1 MTSIDAQPPPHF
13 EGCGARLRAA
23 REKAGLTL
31 DQVGGKL
38 KMQVRVLESL
48 ENEEWG
54 RLGAPV
60 FVRGQLRS
68 YGRLLGVDVDPTMT
82 SNGIPHV
89 QPSMLVSR
97 VHTSP
102 MQRMLEQAGRR
113 LVYVV
118 MTALIVVPVW
128 MMATR
133 GPINLP
139 SPQDTT
145 TLDLPATGAVAPQR
159 AAPTERATVAASMG
173 SLPSQPASA
182 PALSIRFKGDSW
194 LEVTAANGAALEK
207 GLVKGG
213 MQRSYVN
220 GQVASIVLGN
230 ASAVE
235 VSRAGQPVDLAPFQQ
250 ANIARFAVSS
260 DGSIAPLAD

>member
-1 MTSIDAQPPPHF
+1 MTSLDAKPAQYF

-23 REKAGLTL
+23 REKAGLSL
-31 DQVGGKL
+31 EQVGSKL

-48 ENEEWG
+48 ENEDWS

-82 SNGIPHV
+82 SSGIPHV

-97 VHTSP
+97 VHTPP
-102 MQRMLEQAGRR
+102 MQRLLEQAGRR

-118 MTALIVVPVW
+118 MTALIVVPIW

-133 GPINLP
+133 GPISLP
-139 SPQDTT
+139 SPHDTT
-145 TLDLPATGAVAPQR
+145 TLDLPVTGAVAPER
-159 AAPTERATVAASMG
+159 APAERATVAASMG
-173 SLPSQPASA
+173 ALPPRPASS
-182 PALSIRFKGDSW
+182 PALSIRLNGDSW
-194 LEVTAANGAALEK
+194 VEVTSADGTMLEQ
-207 GLVKGG
+207 GLLRSGT
-213 MQRSYVN
+213 QRSYAN
-220 GQVASIVLGN
+220 GQVARVVLGN
-230 ASAVE
+230 ASGVE
-235 VSRAGQPVDLAPFQQ
+235 VLRAGEPVDLAPYQR